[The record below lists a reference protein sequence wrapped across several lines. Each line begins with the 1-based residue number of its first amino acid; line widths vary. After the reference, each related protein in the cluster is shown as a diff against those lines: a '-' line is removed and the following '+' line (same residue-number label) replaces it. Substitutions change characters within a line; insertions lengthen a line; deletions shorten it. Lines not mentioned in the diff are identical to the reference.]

1 MLVYYNLL
9 LDGTWVST
17 KEISFHQVHVKN
29 EEEEYKMITCFEK
42 QVCNVCSLIQSLP
55 KPSVA

>member
-42 QVCNVCSLIQSLP
+42 QEKKFIYGWS
-55 KPSVA
+55 KE